1 MTVLSFIYLIIKLS
15 DTKVAL
21 NYRITHKRIKIM
33 LDCFIA
39 YAIRNDV
46 VTLRYCF
53 RHCERSEA
61 IYRIY
66 RGKV

>member
-1 MTVLSFIYLIIKLS
+1 
-15 DTKVAL
+15 
-21 NYRITHKRIKIM
+21 M

-46 VTLRYCF
+46 VTLKYCF

-66 RGKV
+66 RGNVYQNFFVILLISPQTQAEANH

>member
-1 MTVLSFIYLIIKLS
+1 
-15 DTKVAL
+15 
-21 NYRITHKRIKIM
+21 M

-66 RGKV
+66 RGKVQYLFE